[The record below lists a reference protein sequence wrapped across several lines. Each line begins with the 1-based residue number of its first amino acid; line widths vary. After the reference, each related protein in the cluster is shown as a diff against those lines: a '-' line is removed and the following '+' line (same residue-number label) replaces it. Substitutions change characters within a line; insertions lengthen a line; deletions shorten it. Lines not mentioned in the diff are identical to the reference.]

1 MLRPVVCGEKVIAA
15 GVRGSHPICFSVMK
29 STTVKIVMT

>member
-1 MLRPVVCGEKVIAA
+1 MLRPVVCGEKVIMDR
-15 GVRGSHPICFSVMK
+15 VRGSHQICFSVMK